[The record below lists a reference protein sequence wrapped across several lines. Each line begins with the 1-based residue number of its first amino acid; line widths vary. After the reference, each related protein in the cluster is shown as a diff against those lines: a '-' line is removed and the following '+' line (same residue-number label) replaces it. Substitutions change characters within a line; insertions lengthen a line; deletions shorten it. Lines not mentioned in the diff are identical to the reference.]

1 MTDHDDFSAHDAFSD
16 HDAPLDLDTRSLCP
30 DGACVGVL
38 NARGVCKVCGAVDDG
53 AVDDGAVAPAALP
66 TPTEEPLP
74 HTLASDGADD
84 GFPDDRAL
92 CSDGACIGVLDG
104 RRSCKVCGAVG

>member
-1 MTDHDDFSAHDAFSD
+1 MTDHDAFSD

-38 NARGVCKVCGAVDDG
+38 NARGVCKVCG